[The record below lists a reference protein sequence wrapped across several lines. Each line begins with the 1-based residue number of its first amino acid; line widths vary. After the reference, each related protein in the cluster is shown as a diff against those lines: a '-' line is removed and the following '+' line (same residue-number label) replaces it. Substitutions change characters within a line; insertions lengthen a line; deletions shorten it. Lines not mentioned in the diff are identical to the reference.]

1 MGKKVLICWG
11 LVLVTNLFAQSKD
24 IIVLNS
30 PDIDRGLTVM
40 SALSHRASVV
50 EFDTT
55 SISHQDMSDLLW
67 AANGINRPETG
78 KRTAPSAMNA
88 QDIDVFI
95 FNETGVYVYN
105 AQSHIL
111 ELVVKGDNRGLFSED
126 EAATNPPIICLLVSD
141 ISRFGTGDNMQ
152 MLEWAAIDAGI
163 VAQNILLFCTSIDM
177 TGRPRSGMNRKLIKE
192 LLGLKESQ
200 LPLLNIP
207 VSYKKK

>member
-95 FNETGVYVYN
+95 FNATGVYVYN

-111 ELVVKGDNRGLFSED
+111 ELVVKGDNRGVFSED
-126 EAATNPPIICLLVSD
+126 EADTKPPIICLLVSEM
-141 ISRFGTGDNMQ
+141 SRFGAGDNLQ
-152 MLEWAAIDAGI
+152 KLEWAAIDAGI

-192 LLGLKESQ
+192 LLGLKDSQ

>member
-1 MGKKVLICWG
+1 MYLC
-11 LVLVTNLFAQSKD
+11 LVLVINVFTQNKD
-24 IIVLNS
+24 IIVLNA
-30 PDIDRGLTVM
+30 PDTDRGLTVM
-40 SALSHRASVV
+40 SALSLRVSVV

-78 KRTAPSAMNA
+78 KRTASSAMNA

-95 FNETGVYVYN
+95 FNETGVYLYN

-111 ELVVKGDNRGLFSED
+111 ELVAKGDNRVIFSGD
-126 EAATNPPIICLLVSD
+126 EAGSNPPIICLLVSD
-141 ISRFGTGDNMQ
+141 ISRFGTGDNLQ
-152 MLEWAAIDAGI
+152 KSEWAAIDAGI
-163 VAQNILLFCTSIDM
+163 VAQNILLCCTSIGL

-207 VSYKKK
+207 VSYKKD